1 MKVDKGICE
10 SIKKNVDII
19 KKYYGCEEDIEITYF
34 TIRGENELPCVSI
47 YFKDLVDKKAIN
59 NISLKITNAKNEI
72 SKNKVKVKG
81 ETIKEF
87 IVGFSWRKEGNSFDD
102 LYSELLLGNCV
113 FLAEGDNKFY
123 SIYTSRIERRS
134 IEEPATQTVVRG
146 PREGFSEDIGKNIL
160 LIKKRINNNSLRMIS
175 LKVGKV
181 YKTKVAIM
189 YIDGI
194 AKNDIVNEV
203 KKRIAK
209 IKVDAIHDSSYIEEL
224 TKDDPYSVF
233 PTFLSLEKSDAVS
246 SALLQGK
253 LAILVD
259 GTPFVLTVPAV
270 FFDFLQSSED
280 YYHHYIVASMMRL
293 IRFITFYFVLL
304 VPSTYVAIT
313 TYHQEILPTALLI
326 NIAAQREDVPFPVLF
341 ETFLMEFTFE
351 ILREAGIR
359 IPRAIGPAISVVGG
373 VVIGQVAVEAGIMS
387 AAVVIVVSFTAIS
400 SFSIPNYE
408 MSSSLRAVR
417 FAFLILAGALG
428 LYGLFMGII
437 ILWLH
442 LCKIKSVTV
451 PYVTPLTPLIPQ
463 ENRDGFIRFPLW
475 KIKNK
480 SVGIG
485 KPKSMKKR

>member
-1 MKVDKGICE
+1 
-10 SIKKNVDII
+10 
-19 KKYYGCEEDIEITYF
+19 
-34 TIRGENELPCVSI
+34 
-47 YFKDLVDKKAIN
+47 
-59 NISLKITNAKNEI
+59 
-72 SKNKVKVKG
+72 
-81 ETIKEF
+81 
-87 IVGFSWRKEGNSFDD
+87 
-102 LYSELLLGNCV
+102 
-113 FLAEGDNKFY
+113 
-123 SIYTSRIERRS
+123 
-134 IEEPATQTVVRG
+134 RG
-146 PREGFSEDIGKNIL
+146 PREGFSEDIAKNIL
-160 LIKKRINNNSLRMIS
+160 IIKKRINNNSLRMIN
-175 LKVGKV
+175 LNVGRV
-181 YKTKVAIM
+181 CKTKVAIM
-189 YIDGI
+189 YIEGI
-194 AKNDIVNEV
+194 AKKDIVNEV
-203 KKRIAK
+203 KKRIEK
-209 IKVDAIHDSSYIEEL
+209 IKVDAVHDSSYIEEL

-233 PTFLSLEKSDAVS
+233 PTYLSLEKSDSVS
-246 SALLQGK
+246 AALLQGK
-253 LAILVD
+253 VAILVD

-280 YYHHYIVASMMRL
+280 YYHHYIVASMMRI

-304 VPSTYVAIT
+304 VPSAYVAIT

-408 MSSSLRAVR
+408 MSSALRAVR
-417 FAFLILAGALG
+417 FVFMILAGALG

-451 PYVTPLTPLIPQ
+451 PYVTPLTPLIPR
-463 ENRDGFIRFPLW
+463 ENKDTLIRFPLMENKKQDSWNW
-475 KIKNK
+475 KA
-480 SVGIG
+480 
-485 KPKSMKKR
+485 